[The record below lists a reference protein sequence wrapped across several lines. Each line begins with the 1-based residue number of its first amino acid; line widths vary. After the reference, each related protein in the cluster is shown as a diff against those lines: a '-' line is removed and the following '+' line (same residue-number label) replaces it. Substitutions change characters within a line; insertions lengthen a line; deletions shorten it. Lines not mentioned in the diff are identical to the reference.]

1 MIQAKKIHII
11 DTIKNKSVYIL
22 LFFNLTITPPP
33 PLFFYL
39 LT

>member
-33 PLFFYL
+33 SFSIC
-39 LT
+39 